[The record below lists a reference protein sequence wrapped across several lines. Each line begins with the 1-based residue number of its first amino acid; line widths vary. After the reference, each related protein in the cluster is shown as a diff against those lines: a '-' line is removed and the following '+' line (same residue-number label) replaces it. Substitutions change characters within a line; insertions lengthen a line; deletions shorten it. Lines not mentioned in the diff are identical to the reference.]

1 MNRTPMPNGANPGG
15 LPQNIGSILTP
26 HPRWELLVA
35 GLVLFVVAAIMRSV
49 LNRKMRARMA
59 SDSWKAA
66 SRSSR
71 FPAILA
77 DRLARLLGAA
87 IFILAAFLVA
97 GAFVSDGLL
106 RPSVAF
112 LNGLLSHV
120 GVRL

>member
-1 MNRTPMPNGANPGG
+1 
-15 LPQNIGSILTP
+15 
-26 HPRWELLVA
+26 
-35 GLVLFVVAAIMRSV
+35 VLFVVAAIIRSV
-49 LNRKMRARMA
+49 LNRKMRTRMA

-71 FPAILA
+71 FPVILA

-97 GAFVSDGLL
+97 GAIVSDGLL
-106 RPSVAF
+106 RPSVVF
-112 LNGLLSHV
+112 LNRLLSHL